1 MDFQHCSGILDENSC
16 FEDFYLFLD
25 IIPILVVWILVIVV
39 IIILVIF
46 YLCLCCLNSERF
58 ENSCQC
64 SRCHCPACGQL
75 KCQDCKSCEK
85 CSSSHHICHSIRGCY
100 SCKPEYNSQSEL
112 TEPTN
117 YGTTEVT
124 VRKKRNSAKCTRTG
138 IVKFVLNCGNSL
150 VKLLFG
156 GKLGLVREFPQRT
169 TADRFGRERLFI
181 NEYSVVESAHLLH
194 FMLAMKV
201 LVFFGFC
208 FATGVDLFFVDSDLS
223 CDASRDCYI
232 FDDNYSQLPIT
243 NCSYFVDNRNFT
255 TVCYAIVLDFSGAA
269 STMGGLLSAT
279 VLETVII
286 AYTSIFFYT
295 KCFCSCC
302 REHKRKIWP
311 IIQCGCAV
319 IVLIGFIALYAVL
332 VDKNTASTLRRTG
345 DWISF
350 LGHPCSVAFS
360 MLIPWH
366 YAVDQDIDLCKRC
379 QCLSSDETPPPSSD
393 ETPPPSS
400 DETPPPNSDETPL
413 PPDKELNSNEI
424 WITEEQDSQS
434 IETTIWS
441 MRHLSD
447 TPNTFLAVHASISRL
462 VLYNLY
468 VHIS

>member
-1 MDFQHCSGILDENSC
+1 MVFQRCSGILDENSC
-16 FEDFYLFLD
+16 SEDFYLFLD

-39 IIILVIF
+39 IIILVIS

-64 SRCHCPACGQL
+64 PKCHCHACGRL
-75 KCQDCKSCEK
+75 KCQDCKSCEE

-100 SCKPEYNSQSEL
+100 RCKPEYNSPSQL
-112 TEPTN
+112 TEHSAT
-117 YGTTEVT
+117 YGTTRFT
-124 VRKKRNSAKCTRTG
+124 VKKNPKSDDAIIDKM
-138 IVKFVLNCGNSL
+138 VKFIIFSVLNCGNSL

-201 LVFFGFC
+201 LLFFGFC

-232 FDDNYSQLPIT
+232 FDDNYTQLPIT
-243 NCSYFVDNRNFT
+243 NCSDFIDSRNFT
-255 TVCYAIVLDFSGAA
+255 AVCYAIVLDFSGAA

-302 REHKRKIWP
+302 RKHKRKIWP

-319 IVLIGFIALYAVL
+319 IMLIGFIALYAKL

-366 YAVDQDIDLCKRC
+366 YAVDQDIDLCKPC
-379 QCLSSDETPPPSSD
+379 QCLSSDETPSPGMEMRNMKIS
-393 ETPPPSS
+393 
-400 DETPPPNSDETPL
+400 
-413 PPDKELNSNEI
+413 I
-424 WITEEQDSQS
+424 VEEHSQI
-434 IETTIWS
+434 IETTVWS
-441 MRHLSD
+441 TRYLGD

>member
-1 MDFQHCSGILDENSC
+1 MCLWAPSIKDKYVYIHAEQNYRILHTMDFQRCSGILDENSC
-16 FEDFYLFLD
+16 SEDFYLRLD
-25 IIPILVVWILVIVV
+25 IIPILIVWILVIVV
-39 IIILVIF
+39 IIILVIS
-46 YLCLCCLNSERF
+46 YLCLCCLNSKRF

-64 SRCHCPACGQL
+64 RRCHCHACGRL
-75 KCQDCKSCEK
+75 KCQDCTSCED

-100 SCKPEYNSQSEL
+100 SCKPAHLEL
-112 TEPTN
+112 TEPAN
-117 YGTTEVT
+117 YGATEVT

-181 NEYSVVESAHLLH
+181 NEYSVVESAHLLY

-232 FDDNYSQLPIT
+232 FDDNYTQLPVT
-243 NCSYFVDNRNFT
+243 NCSDFIDSRNLT

-302 REHKRKIWP
+302 CEHKRKIWP

-319 IVLIGFIALYAVL
+319 IVLSVLITLYAL
-332 VDKNTASTLRRTG
+332 FVDKSRASTLRRTG

-360 MLIPWH
+360 MLIPWQ

-379 QCLSSDETPPPSSD
+379 QCLSSDETPPPSSN
-393 ETPPPSS
+393 ETSLS
-400 DETPPPNSDETPL
+400 
-413 PPDKELNSNEI
+413 PDI
-424 WITEEQDSQS
+424 
-434 IETTIWS
+434 IETT
-441 MRHLSD
+441 
-447 TPNTFLAVHASISRL
+447 V
-462 VLYNLY
+462 
-468 VHIS
+468 